1 MTTTSEAGQAGQS
14 GETTHCVYVY
24 GIVPADVAVTDTAKG
39 VGDPPAK
46 VHLVRHGDIAALA
59 SEVDVSQPLGRP
71 EDLLAHEQLLD
82 GAAKAAPVLPFRFGG
97 VLQTERAVEE
107 ELLAPYH
114 DEFVTQLAEIEGTAQ
129 FVVKG
134 RYAERA
140 ILREVLTE
148 NTEAGQLRDQLKG
161 RPEDDPATRDVRIRL
176 GEIINA
182 AIDEK
187 RTADTR
193 RVGDVV
199 APYCVASNV
208 REPSHELDAAHVAL
222 LVRSDR
228 VADLES
234 ALGELAEDW
243 ADRVELRLLGPMAAY
258 DFVSASTPEG

>member
-1 MTTTSEAGQAGQS
+1 MPS
-14 GETTHCVYVY
+14 GETAHGVYVY

-39 VGDPPAK
+39 VGEPPAK
-46 VHLVRHGDIAALA
+46 VRLVRYQEIAALA

-82 GAAKAAPVLPFRFGG
+82 GAAKAAPVLPFRFGA
-97 VLQTERAVEE
+97 VLQTEQAVEE

-114 DEFVTQLAEIEGTAQ
+114 DEFAAQLAEFEGRAQ
-129 FVVKG
+129 FVAKG
-134 RYAERA
+134 RYRETA
-140 ILREVLTE
+140 ILREVLAE
-148 NTEAGQLRDQLKG
+148 NDSAAQLREQLAG
-161 RPEDDPATRDVRIRL
+161 RPVDDPATRDLQIQL

-193 RVGDVV
+193 RLGDVV

-222 LVRSDR
+222 LVSSDR
-228 VADLES
+228 VADLER
-234 ALGELAEDW
+234 ALSELAEEW
-243 ADRVELRLLGPMAAY
+243 ADRVELGLLGPMAAY
-258 DFVSASTPEG
+258 DFVSARTPGG